1 MAVPANLLARLANL
15 VEVEVGLMRTFVDVL
30 VREEALL
37 IAGDTDALL
46 ALTRDKSELYQQLQ
60 RQHDTRAQLLGR
72 QGLANSDESIR
83 ALCASLP
90 ATLANWDAILELAHE
105 ARSRNDLNGKL
116 IVERMQHNQAAL
128 SVLLNAADQ
137 PQLYDAAGVA
147 RPTGRGRHL
156 GSA

>member
-1 MAVPANLLARLANL
+1 MSLPANLLARLAHL
-15 VEVEVGLMRTFVDVL
+15 IETEVGLMRAFVAL
-30 VREEALL
+30 LEREEALL
-37 IAGDTDALL
+37 IAGDTDGLL
-46 ALTRDKSELYQQLQ
+46 NLTREKTELYHQLQ

-72 QGLANSDESIR
+72 QGLANSNESVR
-83 ALCASLP
+83 TLCASLP
-90 ATLANWDAILELAHE
+90 ATLASWDTILDLAGE
-105 ARSRNDLNGKL
+105 ARSRNDINGKL

>member
-46 ALTRDKSELYQQLQ
+46 ALTRDKSELYHQLQ

-72 QGLANSDESIR
+72 QGLVNSDESIR

-90 ATLANWDAILELAHE
+90 ATLANWDTILELAHE
-105 ARSRNDLNGKL
+105 ARSRNDINGKL